1 MGERSTVDL
10 WNLLNRKWSIL
21 IIKQFI
27 SDRPR
32 RFRDLLKK
40 LNGISSRTLAGRL
53 REFEKAGLL
62 SRKMYS
68 EIPPKVEY
76 TLTKK
81 GKELRSIIGRI
92 EQLTIKW
99 RKDHLESFRK

>member
-1 MGERSTVDL
+1 MGEKSTADL

-27 SDRPR
+27 SDRPS

-53 REFEKAGLL
+53 REFEMAGLL

-81 GKELRSIIGRI
+81 GKELRNVIGRI

-99 RKDHLESFRK
+99 RKDHLQSFRK